1 MAQCPAV
8 NPATTD
14 RCTLEVSARHDGKVH
29 SQHEVWK
36 VQGNPPSPKL
46 VQRWSA

>member
-1 MAQCPAV
+1 MAQCPAT

-14 RCTLEVSARHDGKVH
+14 RCTLQTGPTHDGRVA
-29 SQHEVWK
+29 SQHEVWR
-36 VQGNPPSPKL
+36 GNPPKL